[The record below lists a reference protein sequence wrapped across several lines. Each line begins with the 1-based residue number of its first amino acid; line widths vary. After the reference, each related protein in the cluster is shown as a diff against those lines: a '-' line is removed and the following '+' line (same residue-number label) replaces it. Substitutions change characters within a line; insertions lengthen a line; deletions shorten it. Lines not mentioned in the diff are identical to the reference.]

1 MTDPNRT
8 HIYFLLDRSGSMESI
23 KSDTVGGF
31 AAFIAEQRQTA
42 GDCRVTLAQF
52 DNDYEVVYRDRSV
65 ADVPTLDLQP
75 RGMTAL
81 LDATGRLIT
90 DAGAALSALPE
101 NQRPGTVVVAIM
113 TDGQENASREWT
125 HAAVKALI
133 EQQEQTYN
141 WQFLYMGADQD
152 AIEVGSSIGIARHNA
167 LTYSR
172 SNAVEALSAAG
183 SMVGDLRRAR
193 RAAPA
198 AALRG
203 YTDQERTAAG
213 S

>member
-1 MTDPNRT
+1 
-8 HIYFLLDRSGSMESI
+8 
-23 KSDTVGGF
+23 
-31 AAFIAEQRQTA
+31 
-42 GDCRVTLAQF
+42 
-52 DNDYEVVYRDRSV
+52 
-65 ADVPTLDLQP
+65 
-75 RGMTAL
+75 MTAL

-133 EQQEQTYN
+133 EHQEQTYN

-172 SNAVEALSAAG
+172 SNAVVALSAAG
-183 SMVGDLRRAR
+183 SMVGDLRRER
-193 RAAPA
+193 KAAPA